1 MRSRRFTCQ
10 QGVALIIVLMAFALG
25 SILAS
30 GMLTRQSVMIRGATT
45 YLAQNDA
52 RSLALG
58 AEAFARQFLA
68 RDLKGGG
75 NTPEENQEGDQGTD
89 GEQEG
94 TATRR
99 EVDHPGEDWARAAL
113 ALPVEKGIIEA
124 QINDL
129 RGRLNLNALTEV
141 DGTVNE
147 RQRNRLERLL
157 RVLEI
162 RNVRPA
168 TFVDWVDADDQRSGA
183 GGAEDSD
190 YMLLDPPYRAGDQPF
205 VSVTEVRLLDGMSE
219 AAYQRLRP
227 HITALPNRDGTLNVN
242 FASTAVL
249 RSLHDRISQGQ
260 AESIRETLR
269 ESPAESVEEFLALP
283 EFAGLGLEPDG
294 LGVSTDFFEIAARVS
309 VSGTVY
315 RLVSMA
321 QRTRNGTIRILSRDT
336 GRTQLITKEQVQA
349 SE

>member
-1 MRSRRFTCQ
+1 MSARRFTRQ
-10 QGVALIIVLMAFALG
+10 HGVALIIVLMAFALG

-30 GMLTRQSVMIRGATT
+30 GMLSRQSIMIRGATT

-68 RDLKGGG
+68 RDLEGGG
-75 NTPEENQEGDQGTD
+75 NTPEENQEGSQGTD
-89 GEQEG
+89 QEG
-94 TATRR
+94 TSTRR
-99 EVDHPGEDWARAAL
+99 EVDHPSEEWARSAL
-113 ALPVEKGIIEA
+113 ALPVDKGVIEA

-129 RGRLNLNALTEV
+129 QGRLNLNALTEV
-141 DGTVNE
+141 DGSINQL
-147 RQRNRLERLL
+147 QRNRLQRLL

-162 RNVRPA
+162 RNVRPE
-168 TFVDWVDADDQRSGA
+168 TFVDWVDADDERTGA
-183 GGAEDSD
+183 AGAEDSD
-190 YMLLDPPYRAGDQPF
+190 YMLLDPPYRAADQPF
-205 VSVTEVRLLDGMSE
+205 VSVTEVRLLDGMTE

-227 HITALPNRDGTLNVN
+227 HVTALPNRDDMLNVN

-260 AESIRETLR
+260 AESIRQTLR
-269 ESPAESVEEFLALP
+269 ESPVESVEEFLALP
-283 EFAGLGLEPDG
+283 EFAGLGLESDG
-294 LGVSTDFFEIAARVS
+294 LGVSTNFFEIAARVS

-315 RLVSMA
+315 RLVSKA

-336 GRTQLITKEQVQA
+336 GRSQLITKEQVQA

>member
-1 MRSRRFTCQ
+1 MSARRFTRQ
-10 QGVALIIVLMAFALG
+10 HGVALIIVLMAFALG

-30 GMLTRQSVMIRGATT
+30 GMLSRQSIMIRGATT

-68 RDLKGGG
+68 RDLEGGG
-75 NTPEENQEGDQGTD
+75 NTPQENQEGSQGTD
-89 GEQEG
+89 QEE
-94 TATRR
+94 TSTRR
-99 EVDHPGEDWARAAL
+99 EVDHPGEEWARSAL
-113 ALPVEKGIIEA
+113 ALPVDKGVIEA

-129 RGRLNLNALTEV
+129 QGRLNLNALTEV
-141 DGTVNE
+141 DGSINQL
-147 RQRNRLERLL
+147 QRNRLQRLL

-162 RNVRPA
+162 RNVRPE
-168 TFVDWVDADDQRSGA
+168 TFVDWVDADDERTGA
-183 GGAEDSD
+183 AGAEDSD
-190 YMLLDPPYRAGDQPF
+190 YMLLDPPYRAADQPF
-205 VSVTEVRLLDGMSE
+205 VSVSEVRLLDGMSE

-227 HITALPNRDGTLNVN
+227 HVTALPNRDGTLNVN

-260 AESIRETLR
+260 AESIRKKLR
-269 ESPAESVEEFLALP
+269 ESPVESVEEFLALP
-283 EFAGLGLEPDG
+283 EFAGLGLESDG

-315 RLVSMA
+315 RLVSKA
-321 QRTRNGTIRILSRDT
+321 QRTSNGAIRILSRDA
-336 GRTQLITKEQVQA
+336 GRSQLITKEQVQA